1 MIFFSLYTYITDL
14 LFKVQV
20 LSNQLL
26 RIYLCTIK
34 LVINLIFSPIRFS
47 VSHDEVS
54 LGNTS
59 DNLEAVS
66 EAASNHSV
74 TSSLELETEDQNDNL
89 SDMVSYYIYIF
100 NFTMYPA
107 HNTVGKGNL

>member
-1 MIFFSLYTYITDL
+1 MFRFEMFGLVRACTQQYPLCCIT
-14 LFKVQV
+14 
-20 LSNQLL
+20 
-26 RIYLCTIK
+26 
-34 LVINLIFSPIRFS
+34 RFS

-74 TSSLELETEDQNDNL
+74 TSSMELETEDQNDNL
-89 SDMVSYYIYIF
+89 SDMVRLFILI
-100 NFTMYPA
+100 
-107 HNTVGKGNL
+107 